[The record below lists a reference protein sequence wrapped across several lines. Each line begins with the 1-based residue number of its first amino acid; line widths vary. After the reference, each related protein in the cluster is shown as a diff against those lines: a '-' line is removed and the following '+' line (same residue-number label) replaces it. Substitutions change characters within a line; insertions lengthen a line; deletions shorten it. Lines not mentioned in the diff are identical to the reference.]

1 MIETRRLKNVV
12 IFILTMNTFLER
24 RLLLRK
30 AFNEELADVLDFY
43 DMFNLSLNIFKVLK
57 NEIDKEEYKN
67 KHKFL

>member
-43 DMFNLSLNIFKVLK
+43 DMFNLSLNIFNVLK

>member
-24 RLLLRK
+24 RLLLRT

-43 DMFNLSLNIFKVLK
+43 DMFNLSLNIFKVLE
-57 NEIDKEEYKN
+57 NEIHKKEYKN

>member
-30 AFNEELADVLDFY
+30 PFNEELADVLDFY

-57 NEIDKEEYKN
+57 NEIHKKEYKN

>member
-1 MIETRRLKNVV
+1 
-12 IFILTMNTFLER
+12 MNTFLER